1 MTVTPVT
8 GWWKRNRVGL
18 IVLIPLI
25 LLAIAANSFRLVEIY
40 LPWMSDRA
48 IRVDEVHIPAE
59 RIRIDFP
66 EDFDMSQTA
75 IITPLSATPVGE
87 LADQYGTMVTPAPG
101 AKLWTVEIQVNAD
114 PSFMLLDCRVSVL
127 DEEGTEYETGL
138 AQLDG
143 DAAAT
148 SFTINLCVEYLQM
161 GPTADLEGNYIPAEL
176 GSERPD
182 VYTIQRVFT
191 IPDGHEPAE
200 LRVTVGSGTDWIVP
214 IP

>member
-1 MTVTPVT
+1 MTGMQVT

-25 LLAIAANSFRLVEIY
+25 LLAVAANSFRLVEIY
-40 LPWMSDRA
+40 LPWMIDRA
-48 IRVDEVHIPAE
+48 IRVNEVQIPAE
-59 RIRIDFP
+59 RIRIDVP
-66 EDFDMSQTA
+66 EEFDLSQTA
-75 IITPLSATPVGE
+75 IITPLQATPVAE
-87 LADQYGTMVTPAPG
+87 LADQYGTVVTPAPG
-101 AKLWTVEIQVNAD
+101 AKLWTVDIQVNAD

-143 DAAAT
+143 DTAT
-148 SFTINLCVEYLQM
+148 NSFTINLCVEYLQA
-161 GPTADLEGNYIPAEL
+161 GPTADLEGNYIPADE
-176 GSERPD
+176 GSERPEE
-182 VYTIQRVFT
+182 YTIQRVFT

-200 LRVTVGSGTDWIVP
+200 LRVTVGSGPDWIVP